1 MRSFHEGQ
9 LVTCMT
15 EDETLDGIVVH
26 APSFVKVEIA
36 VPDAEHGTLFRTVH
50 PKLLRE
56 RDTPGEHDDALRR
69 LIRRTASAGRGGPR
83 SGGGSARRGHAQASG
98 HRTTGK

>member
-9 LVTCMT
+9 LVTLVG
-15 EDETLDGIVVH
+15 EDEALDGIVVH
-26 APSFVKVEIA
+26 VPSLVKVEIA
-36 VPDAEHGTLFRTVH
+36 VPDSGDGRVFRAVH

-56 RDTPGEHDDALRR
+56 RSEAGESDDELRR
-69 LIRRTASAGRGGPR
+69 LIRRTASAARGPR
-83 SGGGSARRGHAQASG
+83 TGPGSARRGHSHPSG